1 MKVLLK
7 CFKLRAITIDLEL
20 WAQVHDIA
28 LFRISNVNLQI

>member
-20 WAQVHDIA
+20 WAQVYDIA
-28 LFRISNVNLQI
+28 LFISNFGYQM